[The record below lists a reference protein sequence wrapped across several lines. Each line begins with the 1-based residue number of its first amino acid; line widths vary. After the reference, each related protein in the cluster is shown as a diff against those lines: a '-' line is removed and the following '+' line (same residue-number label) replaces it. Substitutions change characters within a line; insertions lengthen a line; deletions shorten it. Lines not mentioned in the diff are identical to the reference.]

1 MKGTKR
7 KIFETSIELFAKKG
21 YEATSID
28 EITAVVG
35 VAKGTLYYH
44 FNSKEDIF
52 RYLIE
57 QGMDLLKKSIYIK
70 TRHTKGALEKLRRV
84 IEIQIKIIIK
94 YEEFMLLLLSHIWGN
109 EKRNLVFRQYV
120 FEYIEEITK
129 VIEEGKAE
137 GVIRNGDSEVMAS
150 GIFGLI
156 CSAMI
161 YKLKMKEQIDIKCM
175 TEQFISYITVGIGN

>member
-1 MKGTKR
+1 MKSTKR

-52 RYLIE
+52 KYLVVE
-57 QGMDLLKKSIYIK
+57 GMDLLKKSIYIK
-70 TRHTKGALEKLRRV
+70 TKHVKGALEKLRRIV
-84 IEIQIKIIIK
+84 EIQIKIIIK

-120 FEYIEEITK
+120 FEYIEEIAK
-129 VIEEGKAE
+129 VIREGIEE
-137 GVIRNGDSEVMAS
+137 GVIRSGDTDVMAS

-161 YKLKMKEQIDIKCM
+161 YKLKMKEQIDVKNM
-175 TEQFISYITVGIGN
+175 TEQFISYIANGIG

>member
-1 MKGTKR
+1 MKSTKR
-7 KIFETSIELFAKKG
+7 RIFETAIELFARKG

-44 FNSKEDIF
+44 FKSKDDIF
-52 RYLIE
+52 RYLTE
-57 QGMDLLKKSIYIK
+57 QGMDLLKKSIYVK
-70 TRHTKGALEKLRRV
+70 TRHVKGAIEKLRRI
-84 IEIQIKIIIK
+84 IEIQIKVIMR
-94 YEEFMLLLLSHIWGN
+94 YEQFVLLLLSHIWGN
-109 EKRNLVFRQYV
+109 EKRNQVFRQYV

-129 VIEEGKAE
+129 VIREGMAE
-137 GVIRNGDSEVMAS
+137 GVIRDGNAEVMAS

-161 YKLKMKEQIDIKCM
+161 YKMKNGDKIDVEEL
-175 TEQFISYITVGIGN
+175 TEQFVNYIRDGIGL

>member
-7 KIFETSIELFAKKG
+7 RIFETAIDLFARKG

-44 FNSKEDIF
+44 FKSKDDIF
-52 RYLIE
+52 RYLTE

-70 TRHTKGALEKLRRV
+70 TKHAKGAIDKLRRI
-84 IEIQIKIIIK
+84 IEIQIKIIMR
-94 YEEFMLLLLSHIWGN
+94 YEQFVLLLLSHIWGN
-109 EKRNLVFRQYV
+109 EKRNVVFRQYV

-129 VIEEGKAE
+129 VIKEGM
-137 GVIRNGDSEVMAS
+137 SE
-150 GIFGLI
+150 
-156 CSAMI
+156 
-161 YKLKMKEQIDIKCM
+161 DP
-175 TEQFISYITVGIGN
+175 